1 MDRQTE
7 LRLEWG
13 VSREQACVMCHL
25 SSGCGGCCVRCKA
38 EGKNGSCYG
47 QICSQPTRDHQG
59 HRWEAWMY
67 LVGTFFPELK
77 RFVPRKYWKALRRFK
92 EADHA

>member
-1 MDRQTE
+1 
-7 LRLEWG
+7 
-13 VSREQACVMCHL
+13 
-25 SSGCGGCCVRCKA
+25 
-38 EGKNGSCYG
+38 
-47 QICSQPTRDHQG
+47 
-59 HRWEAWMY
+59 MY